1 MLHKTKCRRYKIV
14 ETWLNFSKMKF
25 IFFLAVYLV
34 GDILAIGDIS
44 KELKRNRSKRD
55 LIYWNR
61 QSNSVLKYTYKRKLR
76 VIENADDANDI
87 MKQIQR
93 YLKIKNEIES

>member
-1 MLHKTKCRRYKIV
+1 
-14 ETWLNFSKMKF
+14 MKF